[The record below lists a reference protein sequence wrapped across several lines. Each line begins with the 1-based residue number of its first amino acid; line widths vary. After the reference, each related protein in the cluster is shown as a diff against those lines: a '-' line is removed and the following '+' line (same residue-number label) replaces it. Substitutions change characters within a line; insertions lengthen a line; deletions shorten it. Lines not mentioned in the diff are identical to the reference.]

1 MTLHVKAPRSGF
13 SLIELV
19 IAVVILAVGAL
30 GLAGTTMYVVR
41 QTDIARTNTSRAG
54 AVQFVMERI
63 RSTPFNGSFD
73 GADTLGAYQVTWA
86 VVDSTAVVKR
96 IRVITVGPGMVPS
109 ANAIPNLQPDVADTF
124 VIRKVRR

>member
-1 MTLHVKAPRSGF
+1 MTSHVKSGQAGF

-41 QTDIARTNTSRAG
+41 QTDIARTNTSRAS
-54 AVQFVMERI
+54 AVQYVMERI
-63 RSTPFNGSFD
+63 GSMPFDGNLN
-73 GADTLGAYQVTWA
+73 GADTLGAFQVTWS
-86 VVDSTAVVKR
+86 VLDSTAVTKR
-96 IRVITVGPGMVPS
+96 IQVVTLGPGMVRS
-109 ANAIPNLQPDVADTF
+109 NNAIPNLQPDVADTL

>member
-1 MTLHVKAPRSGF
+1 MTSQMNSQRSGF

-41 QTDIARTNTSRAG
+41 QTDIARTNTSRAS
-54 AVQFVMERI
+54 AVQYVMERI
-63 RSTPFNGSFD
+63 RSMPFNGNLN
-73 GADTLGAYQVTWA
+73 GADTLGSFQVTWS
-86 VVDSTAVVKR
+86 VMDSTAVTKR
-96 IRVITVGPGMVPS
+96 IRVVANGPGMVRS
-109 ANAIPNLQPDVADTF
+109 NNAIPNLQPNVADTF